1 MSPGSVVRIY
11 VPKRTDCDLVTSDT
25 RFVDWF
31 IGYNREDARIEFT
44 DSADESDIV
53 LLFEQYSY
61 KTWKYAE
68 NLERSSLV
76 RNHAERIYCVN
87 YDSVGSGFLPGCYTS
102 LTGSNY
108 DPSLHRA
115 CGYPKRYNE
124 LVEAHEVR
132 DNRCTPTFLFSF
144 VGTTRSYPLRQEIA
158 HLLSSCPEGK
168 ICDVD
173 VHFHQHTD
181 EQKRSYVRSILDSWF
196 VLCPRGSSPS
206 SYRLF
211 EAMGLG
217 RCPVILSDAW
227 VPVNGVGWGECSI
240 RIAESDLEGI
250 PRILKERLGD
260 AARMGRNAREA
271 YESHFT
277 QPMRYQS
284 YLQATLD
291 LHSAAREHGARD
303 YESHRKRWRSLGFRR
318 SNGWTVSQR
327 VRGRAARALLGR
339 G

>member
-1 MSPGSVVRIY
+1 MSPGSVVRLY
-11 VPKRTDCDLVTSDT
+11 VPKRTNCDLVTSDT

-31 IGYNREDARIEFT
+31 IAYNREDARIGFT
-44 DSADESDIV
+44 DSAGESDII

-61 KTWKYAE
+61 KTWNYAKT
-68 NLERSSLV
+68 LEHSSLV
-76 RNHAERIYCVN
+76 RNHVERIYCVN

-102 LTGSNY
+102 LTRSNY

-115 CGYPKRYNE
+115 CCYPKRYNE
-124 LVEAHEVR
+124 LAETYDVR
-132 DNRCTPTFLFSF
+132 DNRRTPTFLFSF
-144 VGTTRSYPLRQEIA
+144 VGKTRSYPLRAEIVR
-158 HLLSSCPEGK
+158 LLSSCPEGN

-173 VHFHQHTD
+173 VHFHRHTD
-181 EQKRSYVRSILDSWF
+181 EQKRSYVHSILDSWF

-227 VPVNGVGWGECSI
+227 VPVDGVDWRECSI
-240 RIAESDLEGI
+240 RIAESDLAEV

-260 AARMGRNAREA
+260 APQLGRNAREA

-277 QPMRYQS
+277 HPMRYKS
-284 YLQATLD
+284 YLRAILD

-303 YESHRKRWRSLGFRR
+303 FESHRKRWRSLEFRR

-327 VRGRAARALLGR
+327 GGQAVRALLGR